1 MKKTRKNEELSKVNV
16 LNITSGYIYHDWAW
30 ALLTPYQ
37 VVKNPL
43 TNHLRLSNAWVATS
57 FGGVAKALLQR
68 IPGGKD
74 PPSANFIKYFGC
86 IVWLLLLLLLL
97 LLLSL
102 LLLLLLLPPTIRMHT
117 FCVKNWRLIHLC
129 CFNRG
134 PCRVA
139 CMHWIGIGPNYPP
152 VILMLLD
159 H

>member
-1 MKKTRKNEELSKVNV
+1 LYC
-16 LNITSGYIYHDWAW
+16 L
-30 ALLTPYQ
+30 
-37 VVKNPL
+37 VVVVV
-43 TNHLRLSNAWVATS
+43 VA
-57 FGGVAKALLQR
+57 VAVVVVAVA
-68 IPGGKD
+68 
-74 PPSANFIKYFGC
+74 SAAAAA
-86 IVWLLLLLLLL
+86 
-97 LLLSL
+97 
-102 LLLLLLLPPTIRMHT
+102 TIRMHT